1 MGKKWKERVQ
11 KNSYCFNFIPHQVTP
26 QTAHPLFPLFLRRVL
41 EFYMSL
47 QKEGLNFLLALPF
60 SFWLLEIRYQTE
72 RGGSSRGHLNSAIIL
87 PSSLPSPPHFKIEF
101 LSLPASFRFKIDA
114 DNINNTVVVVV
125 VVVQYKAKVTMA
137 SKKRVKSSRGVCMCA
152 LNLERLMFTLE
163 EGGRERICSR

>member
-1 MGKKWKERVQ
+1 
-11 KNSYCFNFIPHQVTP
+11 
-26 QTAHPLFPLFLRRVL
+26 
-41 EFYMSL
+41 MSL
-47 QKEGLNFLLALPF
+47 QKEGLNFLLTLPF
-60 SFWLLEIRYQTE
+60 SSWLPEIRYQRE

-114 DNINNTVVVVV
+114 DNINNTIVVV
-125 VVVQYKAKVTMA
+125 VVVQYMAKVTMA

-163 EGGRERICSR
+163 EGEGEREFVLVKSAICSGEYSLSVHTGSFRD